1 MKLRKAWIFTFSA
14 LLLIPFFMG
23 NGFAAEGE
31 INSMT
36 TDKETYAAGET
47 ITVIGQVAI
56 TAEYPVI
63 LQIISPNGN
72 FVDLAQFFADD
83 DKTFSIDFETE
94 IGGLWKESGTYVIK
108 GTHYYG
114 HFETQFDFGGMM
126 SAGVK
131 SGETGGEFES
141 GNLNF
146 GPVDEFSESASM
158 IQLEDYALLY
168 EITGA
173 KILKIVPD
181 VENNSLIITI
191 ETFNDGELRITL
203 PKEVIDTTEGSFF
216 VLVDG
221 EETNHDAN
229 STTGFWTLVI
239 PFYNGSE
246 EIEIIGTFVIPE
258 FGTIAAIILAV
269 AITSIIVLSA
279 KTKLSIM
286 PKL

>member
-1 MKLRKAWIFTFSA
+1 MLLTVSI
-14 LLLIPFFMG
+14 LLLMPFMAGSNFSEG
-23 NGFAAEGE
+23 AEYPNISTE
-31 INSMT
+31 
-36 TDKETYAAGET
+36 KEAYAAGET
-47 ITVIGQVAI
+47 ITVFGTVDTSPYDDSQV
-56 TAEYPVI
+56 
-63 LQIISPNGN
+63 LLRIISPVGN
-72 FVDLAQFFADD
+72 LVTIEQVDIDSANN
-83 DKTFSIDFETE
+83 FSVDIPTS
-94 IGGLWKESGTYVIK
+94 ISGVWKNSGTYIIIANYWD
-108 GTHYYG
+108 TT
-114 HFETQFDFGGMM
+114 FQTQFDYGGMM

-246 EIEIIGTFVIPE
+246 EIEIIGTFVIP
-258 FGTIAAIILAV
+258 
-269 AITSIIVLSA
+269 
-279 KTKLSIM
+279 
-286 PKL
+286 